1 MSPPSHLR
9 RNFIAFMVDYTCFSV
24 ALSFINPNAVL
35 PAFARTLTDSEP
47 LIGLIGTVLSA
58 GWLLP
63 QLATAAVI
71 SGKPRKKPFML
82 GAIFIGRPLYLLLA
96 LTMWAGLPR
105 YPAAMLV
112 VFFACIGLFNA
123 MDGISSVPW
132 FDLLARAVPVTR
144 RGRLVGGSQ
153 VLSGILGIGVGALV
167 GLILSSPYLPYPLN
181 YALLFALAFV
191 TLVPAMGALS
201 LLREPAGTTP
211 EPSHASPGFLEQ
223 LGSVWRGDPNFRRL
237 VSSRWLM
244 GLLSLALPF
253 YVLHATEVVGLPEG
267 VMGWFVSAQMV
278 GSIAASLVLG
288 WLSERQGPRPA
299 IWLGAFTAM
308 LSPLLALGIHF
319 GRGSLLPQAYPLVYF
334 LFGATNSSWMIGT
347 LNYLLE
353 IAPKERRPLYMG
365 LYNTL
370 AGVLVPAS
378 FLGGVLL
385 QVTSYPVLFG
395 VTAVG
400 VAAGLWL
407 SLGLE
412 ETRRDFEK

>member
-1 MSPPSHLR
+1 
-9 RNFIAFMVDYTCFSV
+9 
-24 ALSFINPNAVL
+24 
-35 PAFARTLTDSEP
+35 
-47 LIGLIGTVLSA
+47 
-58 GWLLP
+58 
-63 QLATAAVI
+63 
-71 SGKPRKKPFML
+71 
-82 GAIFIGRPLYLLLA
+82 
-96 LTMWAGLPR
+96 
-105 YPAAMLV
+105 
-112 VFFACIGLFNA
+112 
-123 MDGISSVPW
+123 
-132 FDLLARAVPVTR
+132 
-144 RGRLVGGSQ
+144 
-153 VLSGILGIGVGALV
+153 
-167 GLILSSPYLPYPLN
+167 
-181 YALLFALAFV
+181 
-191 TLVPAMGALS
+191 
-201 LLREPAGTTP
+201 
-211 EPSHASPGFLEQ
+211 
-223 LGSVWRGDPNFRRL
+223 
-237 VSSRWLM
+237 
-244 GLLSLALPF
+244 
-253 YVLHATEVVGLPEG
+253 
-267 VMGWFVSAQMV
+267 MGWFVSAQMV

-407 SLGLE
+407 SLGLK
-412 ETRRDFEK
+412 ETRQHQSSP